1 MVLYDG
7 ESYAEQIEVMW
18 SAFIKELMGRQSDFF
33 DFHIFWRNQVVQ
45 LDNHF
50 DARELVFDESE
61 TNSTTPFSTVELAI
75 KTYLLQCN
83 EVTIEKSLLIIHD
96 TVENGEGIIELL
108 NDAKLIGNVVYLP
121 YDESEA
127 EIEVESHTE
136 DVAQDYAS
144 NYEDNYADVGYTD
157 NDQLYT
163 DSNAESQSAYAD
175 YYRRRRSADGIQVI
189 EDWQSD
195 DKHIPL
201 LNSICQISAQSDITQ
216 ACTPETTTPLPTTT
230 VAKTGCASYDKC
242 SDKQLEIVFIVEVAS
257 DHSII
262 QVFNQLSEVISH
274 LGQTRLSLFMNDLV
288 LLISLPK
295 DEFVVELE
303 KLKVNVTDIN
313 TGSMDWARVESKAK
327 IMLDPNGEFD
337 LLFEDTDDYNTHSSD
352 AYDNYD
358 NYEDNYGDNYDNNY
372 ANNYTQSNTV
382 TFEPVGKENLP
393 TFASRDPVFVALP
406 VVGGVEPES
415 TFSDEIQLLV
425 FEIGAKLKPYMSQ
438 HIILDTLGKI
448 YLTFLF

>member
-61 TNSTTPFSTVELAI
+61 TNSTTPFATVELAI

-157 NDQLYT
+157 NDQSYT